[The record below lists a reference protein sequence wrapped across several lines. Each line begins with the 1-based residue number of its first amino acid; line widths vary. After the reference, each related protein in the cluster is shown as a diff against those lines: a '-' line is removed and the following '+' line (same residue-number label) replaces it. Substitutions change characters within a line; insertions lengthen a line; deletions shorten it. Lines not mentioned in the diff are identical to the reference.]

1 MHRIL
6 LHFGNFKIYSYGVM
20 QALAY
25 IIGIYVAVYYGKKR
39 KIESDKVIDLSL
51 WIVFGAIIG
60 ARLWFILEDWHYFSG
75 NIAEVFKVWN
85 GGLVFY
91 GGFIGAVVAMFIYI
105 KKYNLDSISI
115 MDMLSPS
122 LAIGISVG
130 RIGCFLNGCCYG
142 KISYH
147 GGISFPAK
155 DFPPPYIDQLQKG
168 LIKPGATH
176 SLPVIP
182 TQLYSSLDGLI
193 IFLIL
198 VFIASRI
205 KIKGVLVSSLF
216 ILYGIHRFVI
226 DFFRA
231 YSGNALALKIMTLS
245 QFVSLCI
252 IIAGIVGLSISLRK
266 GVKYDF

>member
-1 MHRIL
+1 MEIFR
-6 LHFGNFKIYSYGVM
+6 
-20 QALAY
+20 
-25 IIGIYVAVYYGKKR
+25 
-39 KIESDKVIDLSL
+39 
-51 WIVFGAIIG
+51 
-60 ARLWFILEDWHYFSG
+60 
-75 NIAEVFKVWN
+75 VWN

-91 GGFIGAVVAMFIYI
+91 GGFIGAVIAMFIYI
-105 KKYNLDSISI
+105 KKYKLESVSI

-122 LAIGISVG
+122 LAIGIAVG

-147 GGISFPAK
+147 WGISFPAK
-155 DFPPPYIDQLQKG
+155 NFPPPYFDQLQKG
-168 LIKPGATH
+168 LIKPGAPH

-198 VFIASRI
+198 IFIASRV

-226 DFFRA
+226 DFFRS
-231 YSGNALALKIMTLS
+231 YSGNALILKIMTLS

-252 IIAGIVGLSISLRK
+252 IVIGTIGLFLSLKRGI
-266 GVKYDF
+266 KYDF